1 MRSYMSI
8 PWIIGVLAILSL
20 MAVACGASAPAPAE
34 PRVVIE
40 EKIVEVEVEKEVVKE
55 VLKEVEKTV
64 FQEVVVT
71 ATPIPVDPG
80 AQVTAKVD
88 RVIYAF
94 GEVIETNRNWTVGR
108 PSYYKFDPWA
118 ETLLDLEA
126 TTNARIP
133 RIATSWESND
143 DASSWTFHLQE
154 GIPFHDGYGEV
165 TTADVKA
172 SLDLHQTDEATSS
185 FKQFLKELKP
195 GDEGVTIVDDH
206 TITFH
211 MEGSTTLWPAMAS
224 RGFGGGE
231 FLILSKK
238 QIDEGLDSID
248 NKPIGSGPYEYG
260 GRDTGEGIWFE
271 LSDDGDHWR
280 GERPDFKEIEIK
292 WVREDAT
299 RLAMLLVGES
309 HISSLSRELQ
319 FEAMKRGMITL
330 EAQVPTNYLTL
341 FLGGMYFSDGDPDYD
356 PTVPWVSPDKGLL
369 IRQAMNKAID
379 RQELIDFI
387 LKGAGMTMYNTA
399 YHPTL
404 EGYNPEWEEKW
415 DDMYGFD
422 PDAAK
427 ALMAEAGYSPD
438 NPMEFT
444 IWNYVSSDEPETAVM
459 VEALINYWQPIGID
473 LKIVDSEWGTVRS
486 AYRAKNDMI
495 KEGGWGN
502 VITMRSVVDRVRAW
516 AYPNGTGRNY
526 ESNAINEAWAAIA
539 QTTDPDEIDKQVQK
553 AGDDRFDNFADIPFF
568 WFALQVTANPE
579 VIESWTFPGTAS
591 SKTSHWNNLKAA
603 Q

>member
-1 MRSYMSI
+1 MRSYKSL
-8 PWIIGVLAILSL
+8 PWVLGVLTILSL
-20 MAVACGASAPAPAE
+20 VAVACGTSAPADPQI
-34 PRVVIE
+34 VVE
-40 EKIVEVEVEKEVVKE
+40 EKIVEVEKE
-55 VLKEVEKTV
+55 VLKEVPVEVLK
-64 FQEVVVT
+64 EVVVT
-71 ATPIPVDPG
+71 ATPKPVQDSE
-80 AQVTAKVD
+80 QVTAKVD

-108 PSYYKFDPWA
+108 PSYYQFDPWA

-133 RIATSWESND
+133 RIATSWESNA

-154 GIPFHDGYGEV
+154 GIPFHDDYGEL
-165 TTADVKA
+165 TTADVAA
-172 SLDLHQTDEATSS
+172 SLALHRSDEATSS
-185 FKQFLKELKP
+185 FKQFLKEMKP
-195 GDEGVTIVDDH
+195 GDEGFEIVDDH
-206 TITFH
+206 TITFN

-231 FLILSKK
+231 FLILSEK
-238 QIDEGLDSID
+238 QIDEGLESFDE
-248 NKPIGSGPYEYG
+248 KPIGTGPYEYG

-271 LSDDGDHWR
+271 LSDGDHWR

-309 HISSLSRELQ
+309 HMSSLSRELQ

-341 FLGGMYFSDGDPDYD
+341 FLGGMYFSTGDPDYD
-356 PTVPWVSPDKGLL
+356 PTVPWVSPENGLK
-369 IRQAMNKAID
+369 IRQAMNKAVD
-379 RQELIDFI
+379 RDELIDFI
-387 LKGAGMTMYNTA
+387 LKGAGTTMYNTA
-399 YHPTL
+399 FHPTL

-422 PDAAK
+422 PEAAK

-486 AYRAKNDMI
+486 AYREKNDMI
-495 KEGGWGN
+495 KQGGWGN

-516 AYPNGTGRNY
+516 AYPDGAGRNY
-526 ESNAINEAWAAIA
+526 ESDAINEAWAAIA
-539 QTTDPDEIDKQVQK
+539 QTVEPDEIDKQVQK
-553 AGDDRFDNFADIPFF
+553 VGDDRFDNFADIPFF

-579 VIESWTFPGTAS
+579 VIDSWTFPGTSA
-591 SKTSHWNNLKAA
+591 SKTSHWNLLKAA

>member
-1 MRSYMSI
+1 MRSYLSI
-8 PWIIGVLAILSL
+8 SWVIGVLAILSL
-20 MAVACGASAPAPAE
+20 VAVACGGSAAPQQPE
-34 PRVVIE
+34 PKVV
-40 EKIVEVEVEKEVVKE
+40 E
-55 VLKEVEKTV
+55 VLKEVPVEVLK
-64 FQEVVVT
+64 EVVVT
-71 ATPIPVDPG
+71 ATPVPADDSG
-80 AQVTAKVD
+80 QVTAKVD

-108 PSYYKFDPWA
+108 PSYYQFDPWA

-133 RIATSWESND
+133 RIATSWESNE

-154 GIPFHDGYGEV
+154 GIPFHDNYGEL
-165 TTADVKA
+165 TTADVAA
-172 SLDLHQTDEATSS
+172 SLALHRSDEATSS
-185 FKQFLKELKP
+185 FKQFLKEMKP
-195 GDEGVTIVDDH
+195 GDEGFEIIDDH
-206 TITFH
+206 SITFN

-238 QIDEGLDSID
+238 QIDEGLESFDE
-248 NKPIGSGPYEYG
+248 KPIGTGPYEYG

-271 LSDDGDHWR
+271 LAEGTHWR
-280 GERPDFKEIEIK
+280 GEKPDFKEIEIK

-309 HISSLSRELQ
+309 HMSSLSRELQ

-341 FLGGMYFSDGDPDYD
+341 FLGGMYFSEGDPDYD
-356 PTVPWVSPDKGLL
+356 PTVPWVSPENGLK
-369 IRQAMNKAID
+369 IRQAMNKAVD
-379 RQELIDFI
+379 RDELIDFI
-387 LKGAGMTMYNTA
+387 LKGAGTTMYNTA
-399 YHPTL
+399 FHPTL

-422 PDAAK
+422 PEAAK

-486 AYRAKNDMI
+486 AYREKNDMI

-516 AYPNGTGRNY
+516 AYPNGSGRNY
-526 ESNAINEAWAAIA
+526 ESDAINEAWAAIA
-539 QTTDPDEIDKQVQK
+539 ETVDPDEIDKQVRK
-553 AGDDRFDNFADIPFF
+553 VGDDRFDNFADIPFF

-579 VIESWTFPGTAS
+579 VIDSWTFPGTSA
-591 SKTSHWNNLKAA
+591 SKTSHWNLLKAS